1 MFVFSFCVLWT
12 HRCKTHVSLLGLPML
27 YEKYLQIYVS
37 CAWPKP
43 VEEVEDSMGISD
55 NTPLDLR
62 RLAELKVGDVNRR

>member
-1 MFVFSFCVLWT
+1 
-12 HRCKTHVSLLGLPML
+12 ML